1 MRSLHDFVAVY
12 DHALPPD
19 ACQHLIKA
27 FEEDTAGQQANGQG
41 ITAGLEESRWTERLL
56 TQQDEP
62 RLTQFFFAQVRD
74 YHARYNA
81 RCGLTRPI
89 SPIQHMSELMIK
101 RYRPGGAERFQ
112 VHFDA
117 LGDKCNRY
125 LVYIWYLNDV
135 AQGGETHFPDLDL
148 KIEARAGRLLMFPPY
163 WLFQHAGLPPESGD
177 KYIISTYAVY

>member
-1 MRSLHDFVAVY
+1 M
-12 DHALPPD
+12 
-19 ACQHLIKA
+19 
-27 FEEDTAGQQANGQG
+27 
-41 ITAGLEESRWTERLL
+41 
-56 TQQDEP
+56 P
-62 RLTQFFFAQVRD
+62 RPV
-74 YHARYNA
+74 
-81 RCGLTRPI
+81 P
-89 SPIQHMSELMIK
+89 IK

-135 AQGGETHFPDLDL
+135 NRGGETHFPDLDL